1 MINKFK
7 KFKINII
14 QNLAQAYAN
23 VLLKKLETEIDSKD
37 LFSMTFDQAAKLNAY
52 CIVFH
57 GIYLD

>member
-1 MINKFK
+1 MIK

-23 VLLKKLETEIDSKD
+23 VLLKKLETEIDSD
-37 LFSMTFDQAAKLNAY
+37 SFFITFDQAAKLNAY

-57 GIYLD
+57 EIYLD

>member
-14 QNLAQAYAN
+14 QTFAQTYDN
-23 VLLKKLETEIDSKD
+23 VLLKKLETEIDSD
-37 LFSMTFDQAAKLNAY
+37 SFFITFDQAAKLNAY

-57 GIYLD
+57 EIYLD

>member
-1 MINKFK
+1 MIK

-37 LFSMTFDQAAKLNAY
+37 LFLMTFEQAAKLDAY
-52 CIVFH
+52 CVVFND
-57 GIYLD
+57 IYLD